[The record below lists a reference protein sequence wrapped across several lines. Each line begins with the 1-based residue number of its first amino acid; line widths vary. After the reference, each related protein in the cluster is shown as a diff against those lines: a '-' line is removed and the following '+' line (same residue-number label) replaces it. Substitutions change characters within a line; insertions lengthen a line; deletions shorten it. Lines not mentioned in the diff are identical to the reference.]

1 MFTNDGE
8 EITKAE
14 HLASVLSGTGT
25 TKLNADAR
33 PVLSRLPTW
42 TLAEVDAMAA
52 MANKS
57 RNSMIIHLLD
67 CGLEEVRKQLSE
79 DKAQLLNEKITQGLM
94 KMTADTSEQMNVE
107 A

>member
-14 HLASVLSGTGT
+14 HLASVLVGTGT

-67 CGLEEVRKQLSE
+67 CGLEEVRKQLPE
-79 DKAQLLNEKITQGLM
+79 DKAQVLNEKITQTLT
-94 KMTADTSEQMNVE
+94 KMIADTSEQMNVE

>member
-1 MFTNDGE
+1 MFTHDGE

-14 HLASVLSGTGT
+14 HLASVLTGSGTT
-25 TKLNADAR
+25 RLIADAR
-33 PVLSRLPTW
+33 PVLSRLPSY
-42 TLAEVDAMAA
+42 TLAEVDAMAL

-67 CGLEEVRKQLSE
+67 CGLEEVRKQLPD
-79 DKAQLLNEKITQGLM
+79 DKAQALNESITQALV